1 MDKTFLYRLESTL
14 VKVRQKLLLNDKI
27 RTLLYYDSADLAEK
41 VETPAME
48 LVAGNILLRPV
59 IEIDNDELANKK
71 LFIAISM
78 PAMNFTDENAVDYAI
93 KISIMA
99 DKTMWNYVDENGEQK
114 IRLYQIAQE
123 VINELDGEK
132 FDTASALLFE
142 QMLETTLDKTITGK
156 SLLFSTDDGV
166 GDVE

>member
-123 VINELDGEK
+123 VINELEGEK